1 MYAIKVSYGDVDD
14 VPEMATVDIMGT
26 YESLDEACAAAQSKF
41 DAIMEHING
50 DLDIRFRAVETYP
63 EDYYVT
69 YGYLNHKLGCV
80 CQEYY
85 YEVSV
90 IYS

>member
-14 VPEMATVDIMGT
+14 AREMATVEIFGT
-26 YESLDEACAAAQSKF
+26 YESLDAACEAAKSKF
-41 DAIMEHING
+41 DAIMERIDN
-50 DLDIRFRAVETYP
+50 DLDIRFCESETYP
-63 EDYYVT
+63 DDYYVT
-69 YGYLNHKLGCV
+69 YGYLNDKLGCV

-90 IYS
+90 IYR